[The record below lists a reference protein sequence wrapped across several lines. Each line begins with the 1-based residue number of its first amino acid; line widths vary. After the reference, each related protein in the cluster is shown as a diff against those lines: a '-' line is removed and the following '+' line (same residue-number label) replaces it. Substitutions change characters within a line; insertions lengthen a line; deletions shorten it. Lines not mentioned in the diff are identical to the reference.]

1 MFKTS
6 ARRAIAVA
14 VIAGGLAVS
23 FPSHPLAGSGRNA
36 SIRNVVL
43 VHGAW
48 ADGSSWSRVI
58 PLLQGRG
65 FNVVAAQLPL
75 TSLADDTAAV
85 KRAIDRM
92 TSEHPGPVVLVGHS
106 YGGAVIGEAG
116 NDPRVAALVY
126 VAAFAPDQGES
137 ALGLLSAYPT
147 PAPLGDH
154 LSVDA
159 SGFFTIDPTGV
170 EDDFAQCLASNEREI
185 LAATQGPT
193 SIGSLTGTSIAPAWK
208 TKPSWYIVA
217 SHDRSIPPGLEES
230 MATRMRARM
239 TTLRTCHVAML
250 DMPFKVTDV
259 ILDATGAR

>member
-1 MFKTS
+1 M
-6 ARRAIAVA
+6 
-14 VIAGGLAVS
+14 
-23 FPSHPLAGSGRNA
+23 
-36 SIRNVVL
+36 
-43 VHGAW
+43 
-48 ADGSSWSRVI
+48 
-58 PLLQGRG
+58 
-65 FNVVAAQLPL
+65 VAAQLPL

-92 TSEHPGPVVLVGHS
+92 TSEHSGPVVLVGHS

-159 SGFFTIDPTGV
+159 SGFFTIDSAGV
-170 EDDFAQCLASNEREI
+170 EDDFAQCLASNERDI

-208 TKPSWYIVA
+208 AKPSWYLLTTE
-217 SHDRSIPPGLEES
+217 DKMIPPDAQRQ
-230 MATRMRARM
+230 MAKRAGA
-239 TTLRTCHVAML
+239 TIVEVKGSHAIYVSQPEAVAAL
-250 DMPFKVTDV
+250 IEKAAK
-259 ILDATGAR
+259 DALLIPAR